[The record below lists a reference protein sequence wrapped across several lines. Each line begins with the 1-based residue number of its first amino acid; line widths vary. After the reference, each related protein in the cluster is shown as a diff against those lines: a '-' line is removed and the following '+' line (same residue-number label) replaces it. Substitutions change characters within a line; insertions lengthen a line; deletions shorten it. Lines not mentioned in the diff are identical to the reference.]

1 MRCAMVFLGVCLL
14 LAVLPVGVQA
24 GDPLWMHSVPSE
36 ITSLSLTP
44 DGSYVLV
51 GGERLCFLAGN
62 GTPLWQEWTAD
73 AVACSADGSRIVV
86 AHGSS
91 LTLTGRDGA
100 MVWRQDLP
108 SACAI
113 LGISADGKRVAVADR
128 FGKVHFYDGDGNPRA
143 TTDTRGKPGDGAA
156 VNSEIRAVDLSAKGE
171 YVGVASTRGLFYYSG
186 TGRKA
191 WAHEGVFESS
201 TAVAVSGTG
210 NEIAAASDANVR
222 LLDRTGKVLWTYRC
236 PRPVTALAISA
247 DGSRVAFGMQDNT
260 LTCFDRDGEEV
271 WTFTAGG
278 WVRDIAFT
286 KDGSQVLAGSLDRQ
300 VYLFDGAG
308 QLLGTCALS
317 GPVNHVA
324 ISADGTAGVAASF
337 REVAGVPMTETATS
351 TVTAATPTRAT
362 PTGTSLPAT
371 ASPATP
377 TATVTSTVTAA
388 TPTRAT
394 PTGTSL
400 PATASPATPTATVT
414 PTPTAT
420 STPSLVNATASPPK
434 EGIGLPLL
442 VAGLLVCGV
451 VAGAGYLY
459 RRPSPG
465 TAAVEE
471 RPLSAVAEE
480 APPVGEEVPVAV
492 EDVPAVVGTPP
503 APWRAPL
510 EGGRAR
516 EAARLLSRE
525 MTARIRSRTGARIV
539 TIADALAACPD
550 QREDLGRFF
559 ADADRLAY
567 GPGKPV
573 REDIEALEA
582 AYLRLAGEIGRI

>member
-1 MRCAMVFLGVCLL
+1 MRCTTLILVASLL
-14 LAVLPVGVQA
+14 LAVLPAGAQA
-24 GDPLWMHSVPSE
+24 GDPLWTHSVPSE
-36 ITSLSLTP
+36 ITDLSLTP
-44 DGSYVLV
+44 DGSYVLAS
-51 GGERLCFLAGN
+51 GERLCLLAGN

-73 AVACSADGSRIVV
+73 AAACSADGSRIVV

-91 LTLTGRDGA
+91 LTLIDRDGA

-113 LGISADGKRVAVADR
+113 LGIPADGKRIAVADR
-128 FGKVHFYDGDGNPRA
+128 FGRVYFYDADGSLRA
-143 TTDTRGKPGDGAA
+143 TADTRGKSKDAA
-156 VNSEIRAVDLSAKGE
+156 TSEIRAVDLSAKGE

-191 WAHEGVFESS
+191 WAHEGMLEGS
-201 TAVAVSGTG
+201 TTVAVSGTG
-210 NEIAAASDANVR
+210 NEIAAGSDAGVR
-222 LLDRTGKVLWTYRC
+222 LLDRAGKVLWTYRC
-236 PRPVTALAISA
+236 PRPVTALAISE

-260 LTCFDRDGEEV
+260 LTCFDREGEEV
-271 WTFTAGG
+271 WTFTTDE

-286 KDGSQVLAGSLDRQ
+286 KDGSRVLVGSLDRQ
-300 VYLFDGAG
+300 AYLLDGAG
-308 QLLGTCALS
+308 KLLGTCALS

-337 REVAGVPMTETATS
+337 REVAGVPMTETA
-351 TVTAATPTRAT
+351 
-362 PTGTSLPAT
+362 
-371 ASPATP
+371 
-377 TATVTSTVTAA
+377 TSTVTAA